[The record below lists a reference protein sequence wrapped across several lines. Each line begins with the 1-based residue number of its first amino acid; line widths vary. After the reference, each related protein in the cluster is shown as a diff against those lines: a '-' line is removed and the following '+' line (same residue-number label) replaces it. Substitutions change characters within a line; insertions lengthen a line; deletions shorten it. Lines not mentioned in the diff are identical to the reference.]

1 MQISLFCVLTLSTL
15 FYGQTLELTA
25 TPTPIPGSGT
35 PTPVEALIVG
45 SIDST
50 LGLPHLPEGFDLT
63 YEIGG
68 PKLRVTPCLMNAVAA
83 LKELALGEW
92 DRRIID
98 GTEYRLDG
106 YPEVSIIVTTP
117 KRNRSVQAKFVTWAV
132 CYGMY
137 QMIWEKKFE
146 FAQFEMSWQGQKLG
160 WVQIV
165 NHSPNPGLSEEER
178 QSYATLHL
186 GNNSAASPNTNGLTN
201 ITNVVTPENV
211 NDPADARLN
220 VTFEPYGDTVGIYDV
235 FVSVMRGLSDMGK
248 IPDDSE
254 SSGLMI
260 SLHGFNIFICF
271 TPVLPLRTR
280 LPTLNY
286 GWLIRTVARIPT
298 YMLGKGRFGEVTIN
312 VAVDE
317 VNVGYGRLSTL
328 PTCHVDGLLPA
339 SFAVEE
345 S

>member
-1 MQISLFCVLTLSTL
+1 MQFPLFWVLTLSTL
-15 FYGQTLELTA
+15 FCRQTLVLTA
-25 TPTPIPGSGT
+25 ILTPIPGSGT
-35 PTPVEALIVG
+35 PTPVEALNVG
-45 SIDST
+45 SINST
-50 LGLPHLPEGFDLT
+50 LGVPHLPEGFDLT

-98 GTEYRLDG
+98 GTEYRLDT

-117 KRNRSVQAKFVTWAV
+117 KRKRSVQAKFVTWAV
-132 CYGMY
+132 CYGTY

-160 WVQIV
+160 WVQVV
-165 NHSPNPGLSEEER
+165 NHSPIRGLSVEER
-178 QSYATLHL
+178 QSHVTLQL
-186 GNNSAASPNTNGLTN
+186 GNSSAASSSTNGLTN
-201 ITNVVTPENV
+201 ITNVISPENV
-211 NDPADARLN
+211 NDPDDERLN
-220 VTFEPYGDTVGIYDV
+220 VTFEPYGATVGIYDV
-235 FVSVMRGLSDMGK
+235 FVPVMRGLTDMGR

-260 SLHGFNIFICF
+260 SLHGFNGFICF
-271 TPVLPLRTR
+271 APVLPLRTR
-280 LPTLNY
+280 PPILNY

-298 YMLGKGRFGEVTIN
+298 YMLGKGRFGEVTIE
-312 VAVDE
+312 VAVDR
-317 VNVGYGRLSTL
+317 VNVGYGRLSK
-328 PTCHVDGLLPA
+328 PPSCHVDGLLPA
-339 SFAVEE
+339 SFEVEE